1 MNNNYNCTQLNPDSN
16 FERHVY
22 HRDMFAHYLRWSH
35 VLKRAKINQNILD
48 FGSGSGNLLEVFYRN
63 KFKCKEYLGLEYRKQ
78 TVKLANEKFK
88 MIPWAQFKV
97 ADLTTKLPWAFYSPK
112 SGDWDYII
120 SFEVIEHI
128 GKKNIHKF
136 LATAHLLMGKNT
148 KFIIS
153 TPIFDPQVG
162 AAENHIIDGVVG
174 ELTYK
179 EMKSALE
186 KAGFKIEEQYGTFAS
201 IKDYKKFMN
210 HWQKEMFDHLQ
221 KYYDSNL
228 VSVIMAPFF
237 PQFSRNCLWVC
248 SK

>member
-1 MNNNYNCTQLNPDSN
+1 MSYNCTQLNPDSN

-35 VLKRAKINQNILD
+35 VLKRAKINLNILD

-63 KFKCKEYLGLEYRKQ
+63 KFKCNEYLGLEYRKQ

-88 MIPWAQFKV
+88 MIPWASFKQ
-97 ADLTTKLPWAFYSPK
+97 ADLTKPEVFLPK
-112 SGDWDYII
+112 KIGEWDYII
-120 SFEVIEHI
+120 SFEVIEHV

-136 LATAHLLMGKNT
+136 LANAYRQMGPKT

-153 TPIFDPQVG
+153 TPIYDPKVG
-162 AAENHIIDGVVG
+162 AAENHIIDGVIG

-186 KAGFKIEEQYGTFAS
+186 KAHFKIEEHYGTFAS
-201 IKDYKKFMN
+201 IKDYKKKMN
-210 HWQKEMFDHLQ
+210 DWQVKMFEHLQ

-237 PQFSRNCLWVC
+237 PEVSRNCLWVC